1 MGFGMS
7 LFMTLII
14 TYINT
19 GMDSG
24 YLDRF
29 LKAWAVGFPIAISTA
44 LIVGPIAKKF
54 VDKITK

>member
-1 MGFGMS
+1 MGFSMS
-7 LFMTLII
+7 LIMTLII

-24 YLDRF
+24 YFYRF
-29 LKAWAVGFPIAISTA
+29 LKAWVVGLPIAIIA
-44 LIVGPIAKKF
+44 AFLVGPAMKKF